1 MKKMKESILNDA
13 KKGSRDT
20 KNSSN
25 ETTSSSNNSSTET
38 TSSSN
43 NSSNETARSSN
54 NSSNETTSVTN
65 STTTRSSNTYV
76 YGVGIVVVLSIG
88 VSVFFAYNT
97 FSKNKKLINEKQ
109 DQLPKRRH
117 ML

>member
-13 KKGSRDT
+13 KKGSTDT

-25 ETTSSSNNSSTET
+25 ETTSSSKNSST
-38 TSSSN
+38 
-43 NSSNETARSSN
+43 
-54 NSSNETTSVTN
+54 ETTSVTN